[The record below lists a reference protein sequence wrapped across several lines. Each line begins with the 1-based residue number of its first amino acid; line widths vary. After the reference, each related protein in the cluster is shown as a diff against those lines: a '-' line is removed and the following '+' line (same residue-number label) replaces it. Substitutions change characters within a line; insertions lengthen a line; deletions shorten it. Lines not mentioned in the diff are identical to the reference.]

1 MDLNHKAIAEAL
13 AAISEQFDILAGC
26 FRNGG
31 SDSSGA
37 GVDGAAGGK
46 KRPPAKKTAA
56 PAADDTD
63 YDELRDQTRA
73 KLQELLEAKGK
84 EVMVAALESVGAGK
98 LADVDDTQLQE
109 LHDKAQEF
117 IDAEEEEEETP
128 PPAKKGRA
136 KKAAA
141 PAVTLEQLQEAAR
154 ALIEAD
160 KAAYMKLA
168 KKHGKPSEMDESG
181 YAAALAAFQEAMPA
195 EEEGDDD
202 LI

>member
-1 MDLNHKAIAEAL
+1 MSGLNNAAIAAAL
-13 AAISEQFDILAGC
+13 SLIAEQFEVIAGS
-26 FRNGG
+26 FRSGG

-37 GVDGAAGGK
+37 GVNGGAGGK
-46 KRPPAKKTAA
+46 KRGAPAKKVV
-56 PAADDTD
+56 AADDVD

-84 EVMVAALESVGAGK
+84 EVMVSALESVGAGK

-109 LHDKAQEF
+109 LHDKAQEL
-117 IDAEEEEEETP
+117 IDAEEEEAP
-128 PPAKKGRA
+128 APAKKPRG

-160 KAAYMKLA
+160 KAAYVKLT

-181 YAAALAAFQEAMPA
+181 YAAALAAYQEAMPP
-195 EEEGDDD
+195 EEEAGDDD
-202 LI
+202 LL